1 MAITVGDVERRPV
14 PAAIVDVDE
23 VDDGAEA
30 GPVDQIPHG
39 AAEDEAAG
47 AVIGPPAAGQAPE
60 APLHRDHER
69 ADREERPAPPPLGR
83 DAREETEGEARVEH
97 ERQRQEA
104 VDHADGHARLEPPE
118 HDQLGDLVERDHDA
132 REDGDPCGR
141 GRRHPSNAVTAR
153 LADAA
158 QLALPL
164 ARTTGTQRSQ
174 SPGCARCSPTRSLHV
189 QQRWHLRPSAL
200 STPMTRPG
208 ISWLSYWTAALV
220 RAPPSSTCDT
230 MKSVGRSARLA
241 RSSSGRSS
249 GAAATRRRAS
259 SPLPISPCARAVSS
273 ALVTSRR
280 TSSRRPHSRA
290 SVF

>member
-1 MAITVGDVERRPV
+1 RDESGQRDQLGNLVEHDHDAGEDGDARERRP
-14 PAAIVDVDE
+14 
-23 VDDGAEA
+23 
-30 GPVDQIPHG
+30 
-39 AAEDEAAG
+39 
-47 AVIGPPAAGQAPE
+47 
-60 APLHRDHER
+60 
-69 ADREERPAPPPLGR
+69 
-83 DAREETEGEARVEH
+83 
-97 ERQRQEA
+97 
-104 VDHADGHARLEPPE
+104 
-118 HDQLGDLVERDHDA
+118 
-132 REDGDPCGR
+132 C
-141 GRRHPSNAVTAR
+141 HPSNDVTAR

-174 SPGCARCSPTRSLHV
+174 SPGCSGCSPTRSLHV
-189 QQRWHLRPSAL
+189 QPRWHLRPSAL

-273 ALVTSRR
+273 ALVTLR
-280 TSSRRPHSRA
+280 
-290 SVF
+290 